1 MTATTASEAFLRAW
15 AVGVA
20 RVVLGLIFGMAGW
33 YKTFVQTPQGH
44 YEQLFAPFAET
55 TWLPVWALWVTG
67 VTIPIV
73 EFAAGWLVVAGYRMR
88 EAIVALGVV
97 LIVVTYGHLLENH
110 LFVFTSHVIP
120 RLGLL
125 LVVVFLAGADR
136 FSVDAWLRRRRS

>member
-1 MTATTASEAFLRAW
+1 MPSLFLRAW

-33 YKTFVQTPQGH
+33 YKTFVQTPVGH
-44 YEQLFAPFAET
+44 YEQFFAPFAES
-55 TWLPVWALWVTG
+55 TWLPVWALWITG

-73 EFAAGWLVVAGYRMR
+73 EFVAGWLVLVGFRMR

-97 LIVVTYGHLLENH
+97 LIVVTYGHLLQDH

-125 LVVVFLAGADR
+125 LVVVLLAADDR
-136 FSVDAWLRRRRS
+136 FSVDAWLQRKERR

>member
-1 MTATTASEAFLRAW
+1 MVMPSLFLRAW

-33 YKTFVQTPQGH
+33 YKTFVQTPAGH
-44 YEQLFAPFAET
+44 YEQFFAPFAES
-55 TWLPVWALWVTG
+55 TWLPVWALWITG
-67 VTIPIV
+67 VTIPLV
-73 EFAAGWLVVAGYRMR
+73 EFVAGWLVVVGFRMR

-97 LIVVTYGHLLENH
+97 LIVVTYGHLLQDH

-125 LVVVFLAGADR
+125 LVVVFLAADDR
-136 FSVDAWLRRRRS
+136 FSVDAWLRKERR